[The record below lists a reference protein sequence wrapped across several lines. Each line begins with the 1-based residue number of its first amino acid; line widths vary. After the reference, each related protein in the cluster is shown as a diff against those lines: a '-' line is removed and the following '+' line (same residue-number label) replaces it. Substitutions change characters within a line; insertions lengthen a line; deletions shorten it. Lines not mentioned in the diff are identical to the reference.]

1 MRATQEVPVKSFLEG
16 EGIRRL
22 LIRGTNWV
30 GDSVMTIPAL
40 REVRRLLP
48 RAHITLLVLPWV
60 SDIYQGSPWVD
71 AVWLYDRKDRHA
83 GMAGRLHL
91 VRRLAQGGFD
101 AALLLQ
107 NAFEA
112 ALLTW
117 LAGIPL
123 RAGYRRD
130 GRGWLLT
137 HAISAD
143 PRLKTRHQTYYYL
156 DLVERLAG
164 RERALDHPS
173 RLHEKTALE
182 LPLEPEARARARQ
195 QLKKEGI
202 RFQGK
207 VVGVHPGAAFGSA
220 KRWMGDR
227 YAQVLDRL
235 IQTQGAEAILFGS
248 PQERPIAE
256 AICGHMATRPLVLSG
271 RTRLSELIAMIA
283 CCDLFISN
291 DSGPMHLAA
300 ALGVPVL
307 ALFGSTDE
315 VATGPLSPASVVLNK
330 NVECSPCLLRECPID
345 HRCMTRIT
353 AEEVFQ
359 EAVRMLRAGG

>member
-1 MRATQEVPVKSFLEG
+1 MTTFLEDDR
-16 EGIRRL
+16 IRRL

-30 GDSVMTIPAL
+30 GDSVMAIPAL

-48 RAHITLLVLPWV
+48 RTHITLLVLPWV

-71 AVWLYDRKDRHA
+71 DVWLYDRKGRHA
-83 GMAGRLHL
+83 GAAGRIRLI
-91 VRRLAQGGFD
+91 RSLAQGGFD

-112 ALLTW
+112 ALLAR

-130 GRGWLLT
+130 ARGWLLT
-137 HAISAD
+137 HALSVD
-143 PRLKTRHQTYYYL
+143 PRLKARHQTCYYL

-164 RERALDHPS
+164 RERALDTPS
-173 RLHEKTALE
+173 SAHQKTIPE
-182 LPLEPEARARARQ
+182 LPLEPEARALARR
-195 QLKKEGI
+195 QLEKEGV

-220 KRWMGDR
+220 KRWVGDR

-235 IQTQGAEAILFGS
+235 TRAQGAEVILFGS
-248 PQERPIAE
+248 RQERPIAE
-256 AICGHMATRPLVLSG
+256 AICGHMATHPLVLSG
-271 RTRLSELIAMIA
+271 RTSLSDLIAMIA
-283 CCDLFISN
+283 CCDLFITN

-300 ALGVPVL
+300 ALGIPTL
-307 ALFGSTDE
+307 ALFGSTDQ
-315 VATGPLSPASVVLNK
+315 VATGPLGPAAVVLNK

-353 AEEVFQ
+353 VEEVFQ
-359 EAVRMLRAGG
+359 EAVRMLRAGS

>member
-1 MRATQEVPVKSFLEG
+1 MKTFLEG
-16 EGIRRL
+16 DQVRRL

-30 GDSVMTIPAL
+30 GDSVMAIPAL

-60 SDIYQGSPWVD
+60 GDIYQGSPWVD
-71 AVWLYDRKDRHA
+71 TVWLYDRQGRHA
-83 GMAGRLHL
+83 GTAGRLRL
-91 VRRLAQGGFD
+91 VRELARGGFE

-112 ALLTW
+112 ALLTR

-137 HAISAD
+137 HAVSVD
-143 PRLKTRHQTYYYL
+143 PRLKERHQTCYYL

-164 RERALDHPS
+164 RERSLEAPS
-173 RLHEKTALE
+173 PAPEKTTPE
-182 LPLEPEARARARQ
+182 LPLQPEARALARRRLEQ
-195 QLKKEGI
+195 EGV
-202 RFQGK
+202 RFRGK

-220 KRWMGDR
+220 KRWLGER

-235 IQTQGAEAILFGS
+235 IRTQGVEAILFGS

-256 AICGHMATRPLVLSG
+256 SICRRMAARPLVLSG

-283 CCDLFISN
+283 CCDLFLTN

-300 ALGVPVL
+300 ALGTPTL
-307 ALFGSTDE
+307 ALFGSTDQ
-315 VATGPLSPASVVLNK
+315 VATGPLGPGAVVLNK

-353 AEEVFQ
+353 VEEVFQ

>member
-1 MRATQEVPVKSFLEG
+1 MTTFLEG
-16 EGIRRL
+16 SRIQRL

-30 GDSVMTIPAL
+30 GDSVMAIPAL

-71 AVWLYDRKDRHA
+71 AVRLYDREGRHA
-83 GMAGRLHL
+83 GASGRLRL
-91 VRRLAQGGFD
+91 VRELARGGFD
-101 AALLLQ
+101 AVLLLQ

-112 ALLTW
+112 ALLAR
-117 LAGIPL
+117 LARIPL

-137 HAISAD
+137 HAVSID
-143 PRLKTRHQTYYYL
+143 PRLKTRHQTCYYL

-164 RERALDHPS
+164 RERTLDDPS
-173 RLHEKTALE
+173 PAPEKTTPE
-182 LPLEPEARARARQ
+182 LPLRPEARARARQ
-195 QLKKEGI
+195 RLEQEGV
-202 RFQGK
+202 RFRGK

-235 IQTQGAEAILFGS
+235 IGTQGVEAILFGS
-248 PQERPIAE
+248 RQERPIAE
-256 AICGHMATRPLVLSG
+256 SIRGHMAERPLVLSG
-271 RTRLSELIAMIA
+271 RTRLSELMAMIA

-300 ALGVPVL
+300 ALGVPTL
-307 ALFGSTDE
+307 ALFGSTDQ
-315 VATGPLSPASVVLNK
+315 VATGPLGPAVAVLNK

-353 AEEVFQ
+353 VEEVFQ

>member
-1 MRATQEVPVKSFLEG
+1 MKTFLEG
-16 EGIRRL
+16 DRIRRL

-30 GDSVMTIPAL
+30 GDSVMAIPAL
-40 REVRRLLP
+40 REVRQLLP

-60 SDIYQGSPWVD
+60 GDIYQGSPWVD
-71 AVWLYDRKDRHA
+71 AVWLYDREGRHA
-83 GMAGRLHL
+83 GTAGRLRL
-91 VRRLAQGGFD
+91 VRELARGGFD

-112 ALLTW
+112 ALLTR
-117 LAGIPL
+117 LARIPL

-137 HAISAD
+137 HAVSID
-143 PRLKTRHQTYYYL
+143 PRLKARHQTCYYL

-164 RERALDHPS
+164 RTRSLDTPS
-173 RLHEKTALE
+173 PPPHRTTPE
-182 LPLEPEARARARQ
+182 LPLPPEARAQARR
-195 QLKKEGI
+195 QLKEEGI
-202 RFQGK
+202 RFKGK
-207 VVGVHPGAAFGSA
+207 VIGVHPGAAFGSA
-220 KRWMGDR
+220 KRWIGDR

-235 IQTQGAEAILFGS
+235 ILTQGTEAILFGS
-248 PQERPIAE
+248 RQERPIAE
-256 AICGHMATRPLVLSG
+256 SICRHMSSRPLVLSG

-283 CCDLFISN
+283 CCDLFITN

-300 ALGVPVL
+300 ALGIPTL
-307 ALFGSTDE
+307 ALFGSTDQ
-315 VATGPLSPASVVLNK
+315 VATGPLGPAAVVLNK

-353 AEEVFQ
+353 VEEVFQ

>member
-1 MRATQEVPVKSFLEG
+1 MTTFLEG
-16 EGIRRL
+16 DRIRRL

-30 GDSVMTIPAL
+30 GDSVMAIPAL
-40 REVRRLLP
+40 REVRRFLP
-48 RAHITLLVLPWV
+48 RTHITLLVLPWV
-60 SDIYQGSPWVD
+60 SDIYLGSPWVD
-71 AVWLYDRKDRHA
+71 DVWLYDRKGRHA
-83 GMAGRLHL
+83 GAAGRIRLI
-91 VRRLAQGGFD
+91 RSLAQGGFD

-112 ALLTW
+112 ALLAR

-137 HAISAD
+137 HALSVD
-143 PRLKTRHQTYYYL
+143 PRLKARHQTCYYL

-164 RERALDHPS
+164 RERALDAPS
-173 RLHEKTALE
+173 SAHQKTIPE
-182 LPLEPEARARARQ
+182 LPLEPEARAQARR
-195 QLKKEGI
+195 QLEKEGV

-220 KRWMGDR
+220 KRWVGDR

-235 IQTQGAEAILFGS
+235 TRAQGAEVILFGS
-248 PQERPIAE
+248 RQERPIAE
-256 AICGHMATRPLVLSG
+256 AICGQMATHPLVLSG
-271 RTRLSELIAMIA
+271 RTSLSDLIAMIA
-283 CCDLFISN
+283 CCDLFITN

-300 ALGVPVL
+300 SLGIPTL
-307 ALFGSTDE
+307 ALFGSTDQ
-315 VATGPLSPASVVLNK
+315 VATGPRGPAAVVLNK

-353 AEEVFQ
+353 VEEVFQ

>member
-1 MRATQEVPVKSFLEG
+1 MKTFLEG
-16 EGIRRL
+16 DHIRRL

-30 GDSVMTIPAL
+30 GDSVMAIPAL

-60 SDIYQGSPWVD
+60 SDIFQGSPWVD
-71 AVWLYDRKDRHA
+71 TVWLYDRDGRHA
-83 GMAGRLHL
+83 GTAGRLRL
-91 VRRLAQGGFD
+91 VRKLARGGFD

-112 ALLTW
+112 AFLTR
-117 LAGIPL
+117 LARIPL

-130 GRGWLLT
+130 GRSWLLT
-137 HAISAD
+137 HAVPID
-143 PRLKTRHQTYYYL
+143 PRLKARHQTCYYL

-164 RERALDHPS
+164 RERVLDAPS
-173 RLHEKTALE
+173 PAHEKTTPV
-182 LPLEPEARARARQ
+182 LPLQPGARALARQ
-195 QLKKEGI
+195 RLEQEGV
-202 RFQGK
+202 RFRGK

-220 KRWMGDR
+220 KRWMGER

-235 IQTQGAEAILFGS
+235 IRTQGVEAILFGS
-248 PQERPIAE
+248 RQELPIAE
-256 AICGHMATRPLVLSG
+256 SICGHMAARPLVLSG

-283 CCDLFISN
+283 CCDLFITN

-300 ALGVPVL
+300 ALGIPTL
-307 ALFGSTDE
+307 ALFGSTDQ
-315 VATGPLSPASVVLNK
+315 VATGPLGPAAVVLNK

-353 AEEVFQ
+353 VDEVFQ

>member
-1 MRATQEVPVKSFLEG
+1 MKPFLEG
-16 EGIRRL
+16 GRIRRL

-30 GDSVMTIPAL
+30 GDSVMAIPAL

-48 RAHITLLVLPWV
+48 RAHITLLALPWV

-71 AVWLYDRKDRHA
+71 TVWLYDREDRHA
-83 GMAGRLHL
+83 GTAGRLRL
-91 VRRLAQGGFD
+91 VRKLAQGGFD

-112 ALLTW
+112 ALLTR
-117 LAGIPL
+117 LARIPL

-137 HAISAD
+137 HAVSID
-143 PRLKTRHQTYYYL
+143 PRLKARHQVYYYL

-164 RERALDHPS
+164 RERALDRPS
-173 RLHEKTALE
+173 PTHDKTALE
-182 LPLEPEARARARQ
+182 LPLQPEARALARQ
-195 QLKKEGI
+195 RLEQEGV
-202 RFQGK
+202 RFRGK
-207 VVGVHPGAAFGSA
+207 LVGVHPGAAFGSA

-235 IQTQGAEAILFGS
+235 TQSQDVEVILFGS
-248 PQERPIAE
+248 RQERPIAE
-256 AICGHMATRPLVLSG
+256 SICGHMATRPLVLSG

-283 CCDLFISN
+283 CCDLFITN

-300 ALGVPVL
+300 ALGIPTL
-307 ALFGSTDE
+307 ALFGSTDQ
-315 VATGPLSPASVVLNK
+315 VATGPLGPAAVVLNK

-353 AEEVFQ
+353 VEEVFQ
-359 EAVRMLRAGG
+359 EAVRMLRASG

>member
-1 MRATQEVPVKSFLEG
+1 MKALLETG
-16 EGIRRL
+16 QVRRL

-30 GDSVMTIPAL
+30 GDSVMAIPAL

-48 RAHITLLVLPWV
+48 RTHITLLVLPWV

-71 AVWLYDRKDRHA
+71 AVWLYDRKGRHA
-83 GMAGRLHL
+83 GAAGRIRLI
-91 VRRLAQGGFD
+91 RSLAQGGFD

-112 ALLTW
+112 ALLTR

-130 GRGWLLT
+130 ARGWLLT
-137 HAISAD
+137 HAVSID
-143 PRLKTRHQTYYYL
+143 PRLEARHQTYYYL
-156 DLVERLAG
+156 DLVERLLG
-164 RERALDHPS
+164 RKRTLDAPS
-173 RLHEKTALE
+173 PAQEKTTPE
-182 LPLEPEARARARQ
+182 LSLRPEDHTLARQ
-195 QLKKEGI
+195 RLEQEGVGF
-202 RFQGK
+202 RGK
-207 VVGVHPGAAFGSA
+207 VVGVHPGAAYGSA
-220 KRWMGDR
+220 KRWIGDR

-235 IQTQGAEAILFGS
+235 TQTQGAEVILFGS
-248 PQERPIAE
+248 RQERPIAE
-256 AICGHMATRPLVLSG
+256 SICGHMAARPLVLSG
-271 RTRLSELIAMIA
+271 RTSLSELIAMIA
-283 CCDLFISN
+283 CCDLFITN

-300 ALGVPVL
+300 ALGIPTL
-307 ALFGSTDE
+307 ALFGSTDQ
-315 VATGPLSPASVVLNK
+315 VATGPLGSAAIVLNK

-353 AEEVFQ
+353 VEEVFQ

>member
-1 MRATQEVPVKSFLEG
+1 MKPFLQG
-16 EGIRRL
+16 GHIRRL

-30 GDSVMTIPAL
+30 GDSVMAIPAL

-60 SDIYQGSPWVD
+60 GDIYQGSPWVD
-71 AVWLYDRKDRHA
+71 TVWLYDREGRHA
-83 GMAGRLHL
+83 GTAGRLRL
-91 VRRLAQGGFD
+91 VRKLARGGFD

-112 ALLTW
+112 ALLTR
-117 LAGIPL
+117 LARIPL

-137 HAISAD
+137 HGVSVD
-143 PRLKTRHQTYYYL
+143 PRLKARHQTCYYL

-164 RERALDHPS
+164 RERALDDPS
-173 RLHEKTALE
+173 PAHEKTTPA
-182 LPLEPEARARARQ
+182 LPLQAEARALARRRLEQ
-195 QLKKEGI
+195 EGV
-202 RFQGK
+202 RFGGK

-235 IQTQGAEAILFGS
+235 IRTQGVEAILFGS
-248 PQERPIAE
+248 RQERPIAE
-256 AICGHMATRPLVLSG
+256 SICGHMSARPLVLSG

-283 CCDLFISN
+283 CCDLFITN

-300 ALGVPVL
+300 ALGVPTL
-307 ALFGSTDE
+307 ALFGSTDQ
-315 VATGPLSPASVVLNK
+315 VATGPLGPAAVVLNK

-353 AEEVFQ
+353 VEEVFQ

>member
-1 MRATQEVPVKSFLEG
+1 MKAFLETG
-16 EGIRRL
+16 QVRRL

-30 GDSVMTIPAL
+30 GDSVMAIPAL

-48 RAHITLLVLPWV
+48 RTHITLLVLPWV

-71 AVWLYDRKDRHA
+71 AVWLYDRKGRHA
-83 GMAGRLHL
+83 GAAGRIRLI
-91 VRRLAQGGFD
+91 RSLAQGGFD

-112 ALLTW
+112 ALLTR

-130 GRGWLLT
+130 ARGWLLT
-137 HAISAD
+137 HALSID
-143 PRLKTRHQTYYYL
+143 PRLNARHQTYYYL
-156 DLVERLAG
+156 DLVERLLG
-164 RERALDHPS
+164 RERTLDNPS
-173 RLHEKTALE
+173 PAQEKTTPE
-182 LPLEPEARARARQ
+182 LPLSPEDHTLARQ
-195 QLKKEGI
+195 RLEREGV

-207 VVGVHPGAAFGSA
+207 VVGIHPGAAFGSA

-235 IQTQGAEAILFGS
+235 IRTQGVEAILFGS
-248 PQERPIAE
+248 RQERPIAE
-256 AICGHMATRPLVLSG
+256 SICGHMDARPLVLSG
-271 RTRLSELIAMIA
+271 RTSLSELIAMIA
-283 CCDLFISN
+283 CCDLFITN

-300 ALGVPVL
+300 ALGIPTL
-307 ALFGSTDE
+307 ALFGSTNQ
-315 VATGPLSPASVVLNK
+315 VATGPLGPVAVVVNK

-353 AEEVFQ
+353 VEEVFQ

>member
-1 MRATQEVPVKSFLEG
+1 MKTFLEG
-16 EGIRRL
+16 GRIRRL

-30 GDSVMTIPAL
+30 GDSVMAIPAL

-60 SDIYQGSPWVD
+60 SDIYQGSPWVN
-71 AVWLYDRKDRHA
+71 AVWLYDREGRHA
-83 GMAGRLHL
+83 GTAGRFRL
-91 VRRLAQGGFD
+91 VRKLARGGFD

-112 ALLTW
+112 ALLTR

-130 GRGWLLT
+130 ARGWLLT
-137 HAISAD
+137 HAVSID
-143 PRLKTRHQTYYYL
+143 PRLKARHQTYYYL

-164 RERALDHPS
+164 RERALDDPS
-173 RLHEKTALE
+173 PAHEKTAPD
-182 LPLEPEARARARQ
+182 LPLRPEDHALARQ
-195 QLKKEGI
+195 RLEQEGV

-207 VVGVHPGAAFGSA
+207 VIGVHPGAAFGSA
-220 KRWMGDR
+220 KRWMEDR
-227 YAQVLDRL
+227 FAQVLDRL
-235 IQTQGAEAILFGS
+235 IRTHGAEAILFGS
-248 PQERPIAE
+248 RQERPVSE
-256 AICGHMATRPLVLSG
+256 AICGHMAARPLVLSG
-271 RTRLSELIAMIA
+271 RTTLSELIAMIA
-283 CCDLFISN
+283 CCDLFITN

-300 ALGVPVL
+300 ALGIPTL
-307 ALFGSTDE
+307 ALFGSTDQ
-315 VATGPLSPASVVLNK
+315 VATGPLGPTAVVLNK

-353 AEEVFQ
+353 VEEVFQ
-359 EAVRMLRAGG
+359 EAVRILRAGG